1 MFMPKK
7 LAETAEDDGHLVPF
21 GYLKLIVEEIGTLA
35 RGPTDRPR
43 REVDEKARR
52 NRMRLVF

>member
-21 GYLKLIVEEIGTLA
+21 GYLKLIVEEIGTLGA
-35 RGPTDRPR
+35 RSHGPS
-43 REVDEKARR
+43 ES
-52 NRMRLVF
+52 